1 MAHLSLRMF
10 CIRSTEMLM
19 AMLFATGA
27 SLQFST
33 ISGSV
38 ARAADPFSDF
48 PIVVGCEYKGMF
60 HAYYL
65 SRVTPEGVA
74 TYVASEKLGGT
85 ITLDGHAKAI
95 GGSNGGS
102 CVGKTLAQLRES
114 GQAHDLNPK

>member
-1 MAHLSLRMF
+1 M
-10 CIRSTEMLM
+10 IM
-19 AMLFATGA
+19 AMLFVTCA

-33 ISGSV
+33 ISGST
-38 ARAADPFSDF
+38 AQAADPLSEF
-48 PIVVGCEYKGMF
+48 PFVVGCEYKGMF

-74 TYVASEKLGGT
+74 TYVASEKLAGT
-85 ITLDGHAKAI
+85 ITLDGHAKAV

-102 CVGKTLAQLRES
+102 CVGKTLQQLRES